1 MAATRPTP
9 TPTPTPTPAVG
20 RPAPPAAAA
29 APAIALF
36 SAEAHDRSIPVRTGD
51 LARLLMA
58 EPDLAPAD
66 VAGLGQFVRLLGSV
80 LHYEYYGWLNEL
92 KELYAPID
100 PDSDCVTVA
109 GCTRPHTLEDDEAFL
124 GPFETSLV
132 RANYRKLEF
141 HVLEQAI
148 QTPNE
153 LGLNYEPDLKLF
165 EHLRVYVRGA
175 TTITRSVRN
184 LKSRFRKREIIF
196 DGYRRVVIV
205 LKFRPGSKLKDA
217 YVNADVLYLRMFK
230 DVPYV
235 DMEMH
240 LPEQGTRV
248 KMRMMDKAQIASP
261 LMIGIPTFAL
271 KLLGATLLPGA
282 VGLFALPWGSLAA
295 IMAAPFTASM
305 NSFFGFQ
312 RAKQKHLH
320 RMIRHLYYLTLANNG
335 SVINRLIDSAEE
347 EDFKE
352 ALLAYY
358 FLWRGRDDPE
368 PWDSARLDA
377 AIEDYLRA
385 KASAS
390 IDFEISDALA
400 KLVRLGLVRR
410 DAMDRLTAVPVN
422 QALEVLDAQWDN
434 YFRYPHKC
442 AAARRFVDAPAEGG
456 E

>member
-1 MAATRPTP
+1 MASIRPTE
-9 TPTPTPTPAVG
+9 TQFDD
-20 RPAPPAAAA
+20 RPASV
-29 APAIALF
+29 APESPGFPLF
-36 SAEAHDRSIPVRTGD
+36 AAEACDRAIPVRTGD
-51 LARLLMA
+51 LARMLLA
-58 EPDLAPAD
+58 EPDLAPSD
-66 VAGLGQFVRLLGSV
+66 RSGLGQLVRLLGAV
-80 LHYEYYGWLNEL
+80 FHYEFYAWLTEL

-100 PDSDCVTVA
+100 PDSDCVTV
-109 GCTRPHTLEDDEAFL
+109 GGSTRSHTLEDDEAFL
-124 GPFETSLV
+124 GPFESALV

-153 LGLNYEPDLKLF
+153 LGLNYVPDLKMF
-165 EHLRVYVRGA
+165 EHLRVYVRGE
-175 TTITRSVRN
+175 TKVTRVVRN
-184 LKSRFRKREIIF
+184 VKTRFRKRSITF

-205 LKFRPGSKLKDA
+205 LKFRPGAKLKDA

-261 LMIGIPTFAL
+261 LMIGIPTFAA
-271 KLLGATLLPGA
+271 KLIGATLLPGA

-335 SVINRLIDSAEE
+335 SVINRLVDSAEE

-352 ALLAYY
+352 ALLAFY

-377 AIEDYLRA
+377 AVEAYLRA
-385 KASAS
+385 RAGVA

-400 KLVRLGLVRR
+400 KLIRLGLVQR
-410 DAMDRLTAVPVN
+410 DAMDRLTAAPID

-434 YFRYPHKC
+434 YFRYPHEC
-442 AAARRFVDAPAEGG
+442 SPARRYVEGAPESPAK
-456 E
+456 